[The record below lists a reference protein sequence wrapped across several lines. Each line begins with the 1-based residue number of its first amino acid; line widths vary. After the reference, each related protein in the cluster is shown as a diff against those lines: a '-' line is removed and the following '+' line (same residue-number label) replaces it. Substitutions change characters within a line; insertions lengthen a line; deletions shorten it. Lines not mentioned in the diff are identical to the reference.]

1 MSFLTSASLSATI
14 SRPPTTPL
22 TRRKDITAAERGA
35 ASRLEADYDAELVA
49 RFNAGDESAFLEIM
63 TRYREKIFGITY
75 SLLRNRSDAEE
86 LTQDTFI
93 RAHRGLAR
101 FRGDSSL
108 ATWLNR
114 IAVNL
119 ARNRYWYF
127 FRRRRHATLSLDCPL
142 GDESDANFTDL
153 VASES
158 PDPARAATSDE
169 FSNLVAA
176 CMEKLDPRHRE
187 ILTLR
192 NLLHRSYDEIAATL
206 GINVGTVK
214 SRIARARENL
224 RALLAEAC
232 PEFAPEEGPS
242 AWFEPARSV
251 GRLGLAVA

>member
-1 MSFLTSASLSATI
+1 MLTATLRSAARSSDLAARRTQSA
-14 SRPPTTPL
+14 L
-22 TRRKDITAAERGA
+22 EAER
-35 ASRLEADYDAELVA
+35 DAKLVR
-49 RFNAGDESAFLEIM
+49 RFNAGDEAAFLEIM
-63 TRYREKIFGITY
+63 THYREKLFPIVQ
-75 SLLRNRSDAEE
+75 SLLRNHADTEE
-86 LTQDTFI
+86 IVQDTFI

-108 ATWLNR
+108 ATWLHR

-127 FRRRRHATLSLDCPL
+127 FRRRRHATLSFDCPL
-142 GDESDANFTDL
+142 SDGSDATFTDL
-153 VASES
+153 VAAAD
-158 PDPARAATSDE
+158 PDPARTATTDE
-169 FSNLVAA
+169 FAALVDT

-192 NLLHRSYDEIAATL
+192 NLLHHSYEEIATAL

-232 PEFAPEEGPS
+232 PEFAPDATPS
-242 AWFEPARSV
+242 DWFEPARTT
-251 GRLGLAVA
+251 GRLALAVA